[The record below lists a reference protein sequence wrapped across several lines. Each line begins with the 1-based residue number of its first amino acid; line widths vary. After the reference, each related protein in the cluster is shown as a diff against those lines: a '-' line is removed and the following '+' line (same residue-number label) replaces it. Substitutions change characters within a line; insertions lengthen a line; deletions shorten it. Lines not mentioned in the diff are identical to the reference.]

1 MNPLKKLASQ
11 TALYGLSSII
21 GRFLN
26 YLLVPLYT
34 YTLPAASYGTVS
46 EFYAY
51 AGFFAVVLIF
61 GLETGYFRFR
71 VREEVG
77 DKAAYAAAL
86 VIVITLN
93 LLFIS
98 AIFIAKEPLSLWLRY
113 PDHPEYVE
121 LFGAILAIDAVSALA
136 FAKLRAEDRAGRFVI
151 IKITEIVVAIGL
163 NLLFLLGPQVLRG
176 LWPALDAYVPLGDAW
191 RISAIFIA
199 NLTATIIKW
208 ILLLPQYRGVPWL
221 KAGPVLIPIARYSLP
236 MVVIG
241 FAGIV
246 NEMLDRV
253 LLKYWLPNDLNTNL
267 QQLGIYGACYK
278 LSILMTL
285 FIQAFRYA
293 AEPFFFSYSQQA
305 DAKAVYASVMRYFV
319 IFCVFIFLLVSLFL
333 EYFQYFVGPE
343 YRQGLDVVPILL
355 LANLFLGIYVNLSIW
370 YKLTDKTGVGALISL
385 FGAVLTLFL
394 NIWWIPVLGYLG
406 SAWATLVCYSS
417 MSLISYGLGR
427 RFYPVPYPILR
438 MTAYLLFGVVIYMT
452 HRWILSCVVGDLW
465 SGLALMASFL
475 CVTLLVEWPFR
486 SKKDVRREI
495 GAR

>member
-1 MNPLKKLASQ
+1 VNPLKKLASQ
-11 TALYGLSSII
+11 TALYGLSSIV

-77 DKAAYAAAL
+77 DKAAYAASL
-86 VIVITLN
+86 MIVITLN
-93 LLFIS
+93 LCFIS

-136 FAKLRAEDRAGRFVI
+136 FARLRAEDRAGRFVA
-151 IKITEIVVAIGL
+151 IKLTEIIVAIGL
-163 NLLFLLGPQVLRG
+163 NLLFLLGPQMLHGV
-176 LWPALDAYVPLGDAW
+176 WPELDGRLPSGDAW

-199 NLTATIIKW
+199 NLAATVVKW
-208 ILLLPQYRGVPWL
+208 VLLLPQYLDVPWL
-221 KAGPVLIPIARYSLP
+221 KAGPVLFPIARYSLP

-253 LLKYWLPNDLNTNL
+253 LLKYWLPYDLNINL
-267 QQLGIYGACYK
+267 KQLGIYGACYK

-293 AEPFFFSYSQQA
+293 AEPFFFSYSRQA
-305 DAKAVYASVMRYFV
+305 DAKKVYAKVMRYFV
-319 IFCVFIFLLVSLFL
+319 IFCVWIFLLVSLFL
-333 EYFQYFVGPE
+333 EFFQYFVGPE
-343 YRQGLDVVPILL
+343 YREGLDVVPILL
-355 LANLFLGIYVNLSIW
+355 MANLFLGIYVNLSIW
-370 YKLTDKTGVGALISL
+370 YKLTDRTGVGALISL
-385 FGAVLTLFL
+385 LGAGLTLFL
-394 NIWWIPVLGYLG
+394 NIWWIPILGYLG
-406 SAWATLVCYSS
+406 SAWATLVCYAS
-417 MSLISYGLGR
+417 MSVLSYGLGR

-438 MTAYLLFGVVIYMT
+438 IIAYLLFGIGIYAI
-452 HRWILSCVVGDLW
+452 HRWILSCVVGEMW
-465 SGLALMASFL
+465 SGLALMASFSS
-475 CVTLLVEWPFR
+475 VTLLVEWKSLR
-486 SKKDVRREI
+486 SKEMPPIAD
-495 GAR
+495 AT

>member
-71 VREEVG
+71 VREEIG
-77 DKAAYAAAL
+77 EKAAYAAAL

-98 AIFIAKEPLSLWLRY
+98 AIFIAKESLSFWLRY

-176 LWPALDAYVPLGDAW
+176 LWPALDAYIPSGDAW
-191 RISAIFIA
+191 RISAVFIA

-208 ILLLPQYRGVPWL
+208 ILLLPQYRGVSWL
-221 KAGPVLIPIARYSLP
+221 KAGPVMRPIARYSLP

-253 LLKYWLPNDLNTNL
+253 LLKYWLPYDLNTNL

-293 AEPFFFSYSQQA
+293 AEPFFFSYSKQA

-343 YRQGLDVVPILL
+343 YRQGLNVVPILL

-394 NIWWIPVLGYLG
+394 NIWWIPMLGYLG

-438 MTAYLLFGVVIYMT
+438 MTAYLLFGVGIYMT
-452 HRWILSCVVGDLW
+452 HHWVLTCVIGDLW

-475 CVTLLVEWPFR
+475 CVTFLLEWPFR
-486 SKKDVRREI
+486 SKDAPREI
-495 GAR
+495 GAP

>member
-1 MNPLKKLASQ
+1 M
-11 TALYGLSSII
+11 
-21 GRFLN
+21 
-26 YLLVPLYT
+26 
-34 YTLPAASYGTVS
+34 
-46 EFYAY
+46 
-51 AGFFAVVLIF
+51 
-61 GLETGYFRFR
+61 
-71 VREEVG
+71 
-77 DKAAYAAAL
+77 
-86 VIVITLN
+86 
-93 LLFIS
+93 
-98 AIFIAKEPLSLWLRY
+98 
-113 PDHPEYVE
+113 
-121 LFGAILAIDAVSALA
+121 
-136 FAKLRAEDRAGRFVI
+136 
-151 IKITEIVVAIGL
+151 
-163 NLLFLLGPQVLRG
+163 LRG

-208 ILLLPQYRGVPWL
+208 ILLLPQYRAVPWL

-236 MVVIG
+236 MMVIG

-305 DAKAVYASVMRYFV
+305 DAKAVYAKVMRYFV

-438 MTAYLLFGVVIYMT
+438 MTAYLLLGVVIYMT